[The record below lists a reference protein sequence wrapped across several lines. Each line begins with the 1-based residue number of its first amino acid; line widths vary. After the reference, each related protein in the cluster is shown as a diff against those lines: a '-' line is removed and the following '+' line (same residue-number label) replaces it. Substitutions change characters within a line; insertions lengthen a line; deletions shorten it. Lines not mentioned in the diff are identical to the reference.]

1 MTLQYSVAIQNAQL
15 DDVESQIGVSALLR
29 FYTGAQPANC
39 AAAAT
44 GTKLAE
50 LPLPADWMN
59 PAAAGVKTLKGSWTV
74 AAIAAGTAGYFRLYD
89 TTGTTCGAQGSVT
102 ATGGGGDIT
111 MNSNVLS
118 IGQTVTEITF
128 TLTTGNP

>member
-15 DDVESQIGVSALLR
+15 DVVESQIGVSALLR

-44 GTKLAE
+44 GIKLAE

-59 PAAAGVKTLKGSWTV
+59 AAAAGVKTLKGSWTV

-102 ATGGGGDIT
+102 ATGGDGDIT